1 MKFIGHRAMRS
12 IVLVAGFFAITAG
25 VGLAADIQGKVT
37 AQGMRSAAGIVVY
50 VDAQIGGP
58 PSQHVTV
65 DQKKMTFIPHVIA
78 VQKGTTVDFLNSD
91 PVGHNVYWPSVGG
104 NKGLAH
110 NLGTWPQG
118 QTKSFTFHDL
128 GAAPLL
134 CNVHAEMSGYVV
146 VVPSAYHAV
155 TGADG
160 SFVIRGVPPGHYTL
174 KTWSASGKPT
184 VQQVDVGAGGATVAL
199 TVTR

>member
-1 MKFIGHRAMRS
+1 MKFFGHKAIRS
-12 IVLVAGFFAITAG
+12 IVPVAGFLAITAG
-25 VGLAADIQGKVT
+25 VGLAADIHGKVT

-50 VDAQIGGP
+50 VDAQIGN

-78 VQKGTTVDFLNSD
+78 VQRGTTVDFLNSD

-118 QTKSFTFHDL
+118 QTKSFTFNDL
-128 GAAPLL
+128 GTAPLL

-155 TGADG
+155 TRADG
-160 SFVIRGVPPGHYTL
+160 TFVISGVPPGHYTL
-174 KTWSASGKPT
+174 KTWSSGGKPS